1 MQVLTEVQMDVNIKG
16 GYIMQDYIK
25 HLQSQIEYW
34 QRIALA
40 EREKNIKLEEI
51 IKKIEEKIYNLED
64 KEGK

>member
-1 MQVLTEVQMDVNIKG
+1 MQVLTEVQIDVNIKG

>member
-1 MQVLTEVQMDVNIKG
+1 
-16 GYIMQDYIK
+16 MQDYIK
-25 HLQSQIEYW
+25 HLQSQIKYW

-64 KEGK
+64 KED